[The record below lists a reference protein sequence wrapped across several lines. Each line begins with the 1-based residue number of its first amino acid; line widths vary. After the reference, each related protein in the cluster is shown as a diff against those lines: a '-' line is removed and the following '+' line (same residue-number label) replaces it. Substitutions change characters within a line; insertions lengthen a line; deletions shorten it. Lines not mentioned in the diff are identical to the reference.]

1 MVVVLIICFER
12 LVFNNTL
19 IVESILMAKQMSLS
33 KYIYEENP
41 CVMSYE
47 GVITKWFMAV
57 ALKTTKILVHCDG
70 PFQHQASFEL
80 T

>member
-1 MVVVLIICFER
+1 
-12 LVFNNTL
+12 
-19 IVESILMAKQMSLS
+19 MAKQMSLS